1 MLNSSSVTPTLIVV
15 LGMHRSGTSVLT
27 RAMETLG
34 ADLGSRLMP
43 AAAGNNDKGFFED
56 IDVNQINIDVM
67 HAAGFDWDTMAPIDS
82 NAIDMHRLDEL
93 RVKAAAMIRA
103 KCGGKTF
110 ALKDPRIARLSWFW
124 QPVLAGLQI
133 RVVYVIAI
141 RNPISVARSLLE
153 RDQFAEEK
161 SHILWLAHTLSALE
175 MSFGSTRTLMSYDAL
190 LDAPQAELTRISS
203 ELGLQLIESEAAT
216 FAREFIDGDLRHTR
230 FAAEDLN
237 LLHSAPRQV
246 KALFAALDESVR
258 SRLPADN
265 TLLSS
270 AARDARTYLDDISPL
285 LRYEWQLDRQ
295 FHLAQASEKA
305 SDAALH
311 DHQRATDTLHAT
323 IASLNETIHALE
335 QQQQAWSQALQSAH
349 TERDDAFNRQ
359 EELAAQLRL
368 THAALADTESKMT
381 TASAELDDLRRS
393 QIEILTSKSWRITSP
408 LRAVKRLLK
417 RA

>member
-1 MLNSSSVTPTLIVV
+1 
-15 LGMHRSGTSVLT
+15 
-27 RAMETLG
+27 METLG

-56 IDVNQINIDVM
+56 LDVNQINIDVM

-82 NAIDMHRLDEL
+82 SAIDVNRLDQL
-93 RVKAAAMIRA
+93 RVKAAAMLRA

-133 RVVYVIAI
+133 RVVYAIAV

-153 RDQFAEEK
+153 RDRFAEEK
-161 SHILWLAHTLSALE
+161 SHILWLAHTLAALD
-175 MSFGSTRTLMSYDAL
+175 MTAGNTRTLISYDAL
-190 LDAPQAELTRISS
+190 LDAPQSELTRISS
-203 ELGLQLIESEAAT
+203 ELGLPLIESEAAT

-230 FAAEDLN
+230 FAAEDLD

-265 TLLSS
+265 PLLAD
-270 AARDARTYLDDISPL
+270 AASDARIYLDDISPL

-295 FHLAQASEKA
+295 FHLTQASEQA
-305 SDAALH
+305 NDTALH
-311 DHQRATDTLHAT
+311 DHQRATDALNAT
-323 IASLNETIHALE
+323 IASLNETIHVME
-335 QQQQAWSQALQSAH
+335 QQQQAWSNALQSAH
-349 TERDDAFNRQ
+349 TERNDARNRQ
-359 EELAAQLRL
+359 EELEAQLRS
-368 THAALADTESKMT
+368 THEALADTTSRMV
-381 TASAELDDLRRS
+381 TASAELDDMRRS
-393 QIEILTSKSWRITSP
+393 QIEILRSKSWRMTSP
-408 LRAVKRLLK
+408 LRAIKRLIT